1 MTYNRIIP
9 LFLAVLAAV
18 LIPATQSYAESG
30 GETVKDGVPRYVS
43 TRVIPEKDAITPG
56 ENLVIAIE
64 QTHQDSWHTYWKN
77 PGDSGEP
84 TGISWTLPDGFGD
97 GGLEFPVPHKIAY
110 GPLMNF
116 GYSGKLL
123 LLATITT
130 PATISAPEIT
140 LKGDLTWLV
149 CNDICVPEMT
159 TVSLTLPVATPDKPA
174 KESDPELFAKA
185 RAEMPK
191 KAAWQGML
199 EEQDQSLKLVFKPDD
214 EAVLKDIAE
223 GSDYYFFP
231 EEWGIFVNSAPQ
243 DIAVE
248 DGSVEIRAERD
259 TRPLSKISN
268 LKGVLSYVS
277 KDGKEKAYA
286 LDMAIMPSKAAE
298 GGLAPASDAQNGGND
313 TTSAK
318 IAVSGNEADHVT
330 LVQAIILALLGGAIL
345 NLMPCVFP
353 VLSMKVLSLVKM
365 SEKEQRHAA
374 AHGLI
379 YTAGI
384 LVCFGAIAA
393 TLIALKTAGEEI
405 GWGFQLQNP
414 AVVLLLAYL
423 LFVMA
428 LNLSGFFQLKGHVL
442 SNIGHKLTA
451 NHGYSGTFFTGVL
464 ATIVATPCTAPFMG
478 TAMGFALTQPSY
490 VAFAVFMALG
500 LGLALPYLVMCF
512 IPSVRK
518 ALPKPGAWMETFR
531 QFMAFPL
538 YASVAWLIWVYA
550 LQVSGGYGVF
560 LALGGLV
567 LISFS
572 IWITRHTPKRQP
584 WAGAVHGVSYA
595 ALVLAL
601 VIVALSSMHAPVS
614 TLEGKVE
621 EAVLDHQPYTGAA
634 LDEALKGNDPVFVN
648 MTAAWCITCKVND
661 KIALSTDATEN
672 LFKEKKVTYFQGDW
686 TSRNAEITEFLASY
700 GRSGVP
706 LYVYYG
712 PRDTET
718 GKRPDPQVLPQI
730 LTTGL
735 VAEYI
740 NGKQD

>member
-9 LFLAVLAAV
+9 LFVALLAAA
-18 LIPATQSYAESG
+18 LSPATKSYAESG

-43 TRVIPEKDAITPG
+43 TRVIPEKDAVTPG

-84 TGISWTLPDGFGD
+84 TSISWTLPEGFGD

-130 PATISAPEIT
+130 PSTINTPEVT

-149 CNDICVPEMT
+149 CKDICVPETT
-159 TVSLTLPVATPDKPA
+159 TVSLTLPLATPEKPA
-174 KESDPELFAKA
+174 KETDPDLFAKA
-185 RAEMPK
+185 RSEMPK
-191 KAAWQGML
+191 QAAWQGML
-199 EEQDQSLKLVFKPDD
+199 EEQDQSLKLVFRPDD

-248 DGSVEIRAERD
+248 DGSVEIKAERD
-259 TRPLSKISN
+259 TRPLSAISN

-277 KDGKEKAYA
+277 KDGKEKSYA
-286 LDMAIMPSKAAE
+286 LDMAIMPAKAAE
-298 GGLAPASDAQNGGND
+298 SGAVPNVTDE
-313 TTSAK
+313 TTSAE
-318 IAVSGNEADHVT
+318 APDSSGSYETEHITIIEAM
-330 LVQAIILALLGGAIL
+330 ILALMGGIIL

-353 VLSMKVLSLVKM
+353 VLSMKALSLVKM

-393 TLIALKTAGEEI
+393 ILIALKTAGEEI

-428 LNLSGFFQLKGHVL
+428 LNLSGFFHLKGHIL

-500 LGLALPYLVMCF
+500 LGLALPYLAMCF

-550 LQVSGGYGVF
+550 IQVSGGYGVF
-560 LALGGLV
+560 LALSGLV

-572 IWITRHTPKRQP
+572 IWVTRHTPKRQP
-584 WAGAVHGVSYA
+584 WAGAVHGVSYT
-595 ALVLAL
+595 ALVMAL
-601 VIVALSSMHAPVS
+601 VIVALSSMQAPM
-614 TLEGKVE
+614 TEIKNKVE
-621 EAVLDHQPYTGAA
+621 ESVLGHQAYTRMA
-634 LDEALKGNDPVFVN
+634 LDEALKGNDPIFVN

-661 KIALSTDATEN
+661 RIALSTDATEA
-672 LFKEKKVTYFQGDW
+672 LFKEKKVIYFQGDW
-686 TSRNAEITEFLASY
+686 TSRNAEITEFLANY

-718 GKRPDPQVLPQI
+718 GQRPDPQVLPQI

-735 VAEYI
+735 VADYI
-740 NGKQD
+740 NGKQDE